1 MVFHPQTMSAKNKL
15 NLFDTTM
22 LVVSLIIGMGI
33 FRNPVEVAKSAQTP
47 LIFFLA
53 WILGGIVSFLG
64 GLTYAE
70 IGSRYAVKGG
80 FYKIF
85 SYCYHPAFAFMV
97 NWMLVISNAG
107 ATSIVAIVGAEYIN
121 PILMPESLQNPT
133 GIKITSISTIVIL
146 YIINF
151 IGIRLS
157 AKTQNVLSMIK
168 IVLMALL
175 ILTIFGNHPTPQKT
189 MPLLASEPW
198 TPIDYLKA
206 LAVSFIP
213 IFFTYGGYQQT
224 INFGTDIENPV
235 KNTPKG
241 IFIGCSLVMVLYLA
255 INFAYYKVLGI
266 EGIAHSSSLTADLA
280 KVFFGEIGF
289 KFTSVLLFISVLT
302 FVNSAMLTNPRV
314 YFAMAEDG
322 VLPSVF
328 KKQNEQTQVQEFA
341 LTVFASFLI
350 LFLFFADSFKELLN
364 YVMFCDSIGMITSA
378 FTIFLLRKKVKNL
391 SAEIYTI
398 GFGKVLF
405 PAIFIVTYTVVAI
418 SSLAENKENLPT
430 AIGLF
435 LGGLPLYYIIKK
447 VLELTK
453 K

>member
-1 MVFHPQTMSAKNKL
+1 MLNKNKL
-15 NLFDTTM
+15 NLFDTIM

-33 FRNPVEVAKSAQTP
+33 FRNPVEVAKTAQTP
-47 LIFFLA
+47 TIFFLA
-53 WILGGIVSFLG
+53 WILGGIISFLG

-107 ATSIVAIVGAEYIN
+107 AVSIVAMVGAEYIN
-121 PILMPESLQNPT
+121 PVLMPESLQNPL
-133 GIKITSISTIVIL
+133 GIKITSIGTIVIL
-146 YIINF
+146 YAINF

-168 IVLMALL
+168 IVLMGLL
-175 ILTIFGNHPTPQKT
+175 ILTIFGNHPTPKAST
-189 MPLLASEPW
+189 NLASEHW
-198 TPIDYLKA
+198 ETMDYFKA
-206 LAVSFIP
+206 LALSFIP

-224 INFGTDIENPV
+224 INFGTDIENPS

-241 IFIGCSLVMVLYLA
+241 IFIGCGLVMFLYLA
-255 INFAYYKVLGI
+255 INFAYYKVLGM
-266 EGIAHSSSLTADLA
+266 EGMANSTSLTSDLA
-280 KVFFGEIGF
+280 KVFFGETGS
-289 KFTSVLLFISVLT
+289 KVTSVLLFISVLT
-302 FVNSAMLTNPRV
+302 FVNSSMLTNPRV

-322 VLPSVF
+322 VLPKFFS
-328 KKQNEQTQVQEFA
+328 KQNDKSQVQEIA
-341 LTVFASFLI
+341 LTVYVSFLI
-350 LFLFFADSFKELLN
+350 LFLFFGDSFKELLN

-378 FTIFLLRKKVKNL
+378 FTIFILRKKIL
-391 SAEIYTI
+391 QTSESLYTI

-405 PAIFIVTYTVVAI
+405 PAIFIVTYTLVAV
-418 SSLAENKENLPT
+418 SALLSNKENLPT

-435 LGGLPLYYIIKK
+435 LGGLPLYYLIKK
-447 VLELTK
+447 IIPK
-453 K
+453 S

>member
-1 MVFHPQTMSAKNKL
+1 MSHKNKL

-33 FRNPVEVAKSAQTP
+33 FRNPVEVAKTAQTP
-47 LIFFLA
+47 TIFFLA
-53 WILGGIVSFLG
+53 WILGGIISFLG

-107 ATSIVAIVGAEYIN
+107 AVSIVAMVGAEYIN
-121 PILMPESLQNPT
+121 PVLMPESLQNPL
-133 GIKITSISTIVIL
+133 GIKITSITTIAVL
-146 YIINF
+146 YAINF

-168 IVLMALL
+168 IVMMGLL
-175 ILTIFGNHPTPQKT
+175 ILTIFGNHPTPKASTNLTSQHWET
-189 MPLLASEPW
+189 M
-198 TPIDYLKA
+198 DYFKA
-206 LAVSFIP
+206 LALSFIP

-224 INFGTDIENPV
+224 INFGTDIENPA

-241 IFIGCSLVMVLYLA
+241 IFIGCGLVMFLYLA
-255 INFAYYKVLGI
+255 INFAYYKVLGMD
-266 EGIAHSSSLTADLA
+266 GMANSASLTSDLA
-280 KVFFGEIGF
+280 KVFFGETGS
-289 KFTSVLLFISVLT
+289 KVTSVLLFISVLT
-302 FVNSAMLTNPRV
+302 FVNSSMLTNPRV
-314 YFAMAEDG
+314 YYAMAEDG
-322 VLPSVF
+322 VLPKFFS
-328 KKQNEQTQVQEFA
+328 KQNDKSQVQEIA
-341 LTVFASFLI
+341 LTVYVSFLI

-378 FTIFLLRKKVKNL
+378 FTIFLLRKKILETPDNL
-391 SAEIYTI
+391 YTI

-405 PAIFIVTYTVVAI
+405 PAIFIVTYTLVAVSALI
-418 SSLAENKENLPT
+418 SNKENLPM

-435 LGGLPLYYIIKK
+435 LGGLPLYYLMKKIIPNDEK
-447 VLELTK
+447 
-453 K
+453 

>member
-1 MVFHPQTMSAKNKL
+1 
-15 NLFDTTM
+15 M

-33 FRNPVEVAKSAQTP
+33 FRNPVEVAKTAQTP
-47 LIFFLA
+47 TIFFLA
-53 WILGGIVSFLG
+53 WILGGIISFLG

-107 ATSIVAIVGAEYIN
+107 AVSIVAMVGAEYIN
-121 PILMPESLQNPT
+121 PVLMPESLQNPL
-133 GIKITSISTIVIL
+133 GIKITSITTIAVL
-146 YIINF
+146 YAINF

-168 IVLMALL
+168 IVMMGLL
-175 ILTIFGNHPTPQKT
+175 ILTIFGNHPTPKASTNLTSEHWET
-189 MPLLASEPW
+189 M
-198 TPIDYLKA
+198 DYFKA
-206 LAVSFIP
+206 LALSFIP

-224 INFGTDIENPV
+224 INFGTDIENPA

-241 IFIGCSLVMVLYLA
+241 IFIGCGLVMFLYLA
-255 INFAYYKVLGI
+255 INFAYYKVLGMD
-266 EGIAHSSSLTADLA
+266 GMANSASLTSDLA
-280 KVFFGEIGF
+280 KVFFGETGS
-289 KFTSVLLFISVLT
+289 KVTSVLLFISVLT
-302 FVNSAMLTNPRV
+302 FVNSSMLTNPRV
-314 YFAMAEDG
+314 YYAMAEDG
-322 VLPSVF
+322 VLPKFFS
-328 KKQNEQTQVQEFA
+328 KQNDKSQVQEIA
-341 LTVFASFLI
+341 LTVYVSFLI

-378 FTIFLLRKKVKNL
+378 FTIFLLRKKILETPDNL
-391 SAEIYTI
+391 YTI

-405 PAIFIVTYTVVAI
+405 PAIFIVTYTLVAVSALI
-418 SSLAENKENLPT
+418 SNKENLPM

-435 LGGLPLYYIIKK
+435 LGGLPLYYLMKKIIPNDEK
-447 VLELTK
+447 
-453 K
+453 

>member
-1 MVFHPQTMSAKNKL
+1 MLNKNKL
-15 NLFDTTM
+15 NLFDTIM

-33 FRNPVEVAKSAQTP
+33 FRNPVEVARTAQTP
-47 LIFFLA
+47 TIFFLA
-53 WILGGIVSFLG
+53 WILGGIISFLG

-107 ATSIVAIVGAEYIN
+107 AVSIVAMVGAEYIN
-121 PILMPESLQNPT
+121 PVLMPESLQNPL
-133 GIKITSISTIVIL
+133 GIKITSIGTIVIL
-146 YIINF
+146 YAINF

-168 IVLMALL
+168 IVLMGLL
-175 ILTIFGNHPTPQKT
+175 ILTIFGNHPTPKASTNLVSEHWET
-189 MPLLASEPW
+189 M
-198 TPIDYLKA
+198 DYLKA
-206 LAVSFIP
+206 LALSFIP

-224 INFGTDIENPV
+224 INFGTDIENPS

-241 IFIGCSLVMVLYLA
+241 IFIGCGLVMFLYLA
-255 INFAYYKVLGI
+255 INFAYYKVLGMD
-266 EGIAHSSSLTADLA
+266 GMANSTSLTSDLA
-280 KVFFGEIGF
+280 KVFFGETGS
-289 KFTSVLLFISVLT
+289 KVTSVLLFISVLT
-302 FVNSAMLTNPRV
+302 FVNSSMLTNPRV

-322 VLPSVF
+322 VLPKFFS
-328 KKQNEQTQVQEFA
+328 KQNDKSQVQEIA
-341 LTVFASFLI
+341 LTVYVSFLI
-350 LFLFFADSFKELLN
+350 LFLFFGDSFKELLN

-378 FTIFLLRKKVKNL
+378 FTIFILRKKILQTSDNL
-391 SAEIYTI
+391 YTI

-405 PAIFIVTYTVVAI
+405 PAIFIVTYTLVAV
-418 SSLAENKENLPT
+418 SALLSNKENLPT

-435 LGGLPLYYIIKK
+435 LGGLPLYYLIKK
-447 VLELTK
+447 IIPK
-453 K
+453 S

>member
-1 MVFHPQTMSAKNKL
+1 
-15 NLFDTTM
+15 M

-33 FRNPVEVAKSAQTP
+33 FRNPVEVAKTAQTP
-47 LIFFLA
+47 TIFFLA
-53 WILGGIVSFLG
+53 WILGGVISFLG

-107 ATSIVAIVGAEYIN
+107 AVSIVAMVGAEYIN
-121 PILMPESLQNPT
+121 PVLMPESLQNQL

-146 YIINF
+146 YAINF

-168 IVLMALL
+168 IVLMGLL
-175 ILTIFGNHPTPQKT
+175 ILTIFGNHPTPKT
-189 MPLLASEPW
+189 STNLVSEHW
-198 TPIDYLKA
+198 ETMDYFKA
-206 LAVSFIP
+206 LALSFIP

-224 INFGTDIENPV
+224 INFGTDIENPS

-241 IFIGCSLVMVLYLA
+241 IFIGCGLVMFLYLA
-255 INFAYYKVLGI
+255 INFAYYKVLGMD
-266 EGIAHSSSLTADLA
+266 GMANSTSLTSDLA
-280 KVFFGEIGF
+280 KVFFGETGS
-289 KFTSVLLFISVLT
+289 KVTSVLLFISVLT
-302 FVNSAMLTNPRV
+302 FVNSSMLTNPRV
-314 YFAMAEDG
+314 YYAMAEDG
-322 VLPSVF
+322 VLPKFFS
-328 KKQNEQTQVQEFA
+328 KQNDQSQVQEIA
-341 LTVFASFLI
+341 LTVYVSFLI
-350 LFLFFADSFKELLN
+350 LFLFFGDSFKELLN

-378 FTIFLLRKKVKNL
+378 FTIFILRKKITETSESL
-391 SAEIYTI
+391 YTI

-405 PAIFIVTYTVVAI
+405 PAIFIITYTLVAVSALI
-418 SSLAENKENLPT
+418 SNKENLPI

-435 LGGLPLYYIIKK
+435 LGGLPLYYLIKK
-447 VLELTK
+447 IIPK
-453 K
+453 S

>member
-1 MVFHPQTMSAKNKL
+1 MSAKNKL

-33 FRNPVEVAKSAQTP
+33 FRNPVEVAKSAQSP
-47 LIFFLA
+47 SIFFLA
-53 WILGGIVSFLG
+53 WILGGVVSFFG

-121 PILMPESLQNPT
+121 PIIMPASLQNPM

-151 IGIRLS
+151 VGIRLS
-157 AKTQNVLSMIK
+157 AQTQNLLSMIK
-168 IVLMALL
+168 MVLMALL
-175 ILTIFGNHPTPQKT
+175 ILTIFAGHPAPVSHTNFAISQEAWQFT
-189 MPLLASEPW
+189 
-198 TPIDYLKA
+198 DYLKA

-235 KNTPKG
+235 RNTPKG
-241 IFIGCSLVMVLYLA
+241 IFIGCSLVMFLYLA

-266 EGIAHSSSLTADLA
+266 EGIAQSKSLTADLA

-322 VLPSVF
+322 VLPQVF
-328 KKQNEQTQVQEFA
+328 KKQNDKSQVQEFA
-341 LTVFASFLI
+341 LTVFASFLV

-364 YVMFCDSIGMITSA
+364 YVMFCDSVGMITSA
-378 FTIFLLRKKVKNL
+378 ATIFLLRKK
-391 SAEIYTI
+391 SQEILGETYTI

-405 PAIFIVTYTVVAI
+405 PVIFIMIYTIVAI
-418 SSLAENKENLPT
+418 SSLVENKENLPT

-435 LGGLPLYYIIKK
+435 LGGLPLYYILKK
-447 VLELTK
+447 AMDNLK
-453 K
+453 I

>member
-1 MVFHPQTMSAKNKL
+1 MSHKNKL
-15 NLFDTTM
+15 NLFDTIM

-33 FRNPVEVAKSAQTP
+33 FRNPVEVAKTAQTP
-47 LIFFLA
+47 TIFFLA
-53 WILGGIVSFLG
+53 WILGGVISFLG

-107 ATSIVAIVGAEYIN
+107 AVSIVAMVGAEYIN
-121 PILMPESLQNPT
+121 PVLMPESLQNQL

-146 YIINF
+146 YAINF

-168 IVLMALL
+168 IVLMGLL
-175 ILTIFGNHPTPQKT
+175 ILTIFGNHPTPKT
-189 MPLLASEPW
+189 STNLVSEHW
-198 TPIDYLKA
+198 ETMDYFKA
-206 LAVSFIP
+206 LALSFIP

-224 INFGTDIENPV
+224 INFGTDIENPS

-241 IFIGCSLVMVLYLA
+241 IFIGCGLVMFLYLA
-255 INFAYYKVLGI
+255 INFAYYKVLGMD
-266 EGIAHSSSLTADLA
+266 GMANSTSLTSDLA
-280 KVFFGEIGF
+280 KVFFGETGS
-289 KFTSVLLFISVLT
+289 KVTSVLLFISVLT
-302 FVNSAMLTNPRV
+302 FVNSSMLTNPRV
-314 YFAMAEDG
+314 YYAMAEDG
-322 VLPSVF
+322 VLPKFFS
-328 KKQNEQTQVQEFA
+328 KQNDQSQVQEIA
-341 LTVFASFLI
+341 LTVYVSFLI
-350 LFLFFADSFKELLN
+350 LFLFFGDSFKELLN

-378 FTIFLLRKKVKNL
+378 FTIFILRKKITETSESL
-391 SAEIYTI
+391 YTI

-405 PAIFIVTYTVVAI
+405 PAIFIITYTLVAVSALI
-418 SSLAENKENLPT
+418 SNKENLPI

-435 LGGLPLYYIIKK
+435 LGGLPLYYLIKK
-447 VLELTK
+447 IIPK
-453 K
+453 S